1 MSKLLYLFLWPIF
14 GSLPTVCLANKN
26 WSFMEATVSSPTFF
40 HTLLSH
46 RFCSWVVP
54 WLSNHMTSCPRAETL
69 LEHFWNLCVHTLVVE
84 NAMGA
89 QQFLD
94 EWKSRSSW
102 QASIPFLHGRNLH
115 ITHVEI
121 DTLAVRSFPA
131 SALLLSSRVT
141 IFSFNKNQTILSWK
155 EIGFIFNKKSE
166 LEAYIYIFSPECN
179 NGTSKALHYTS
190 HVRENKAFR

>member
-1 MSKLLYLFLWPIF
+1 
-14 GSLPTVCLANKN
+14 
-26 WSFMEATVSSPTFF
+26 
-40 HTLLSH
+40 
-46 RFCSWVVP
+46 
-54 WLSNHMTSCPRAETL
+54 MTSCPRAEIL
-69 LEHFWNLCVHTLVVE
+69 LEHFWNPCVPTLVVE
-84 NAMGA
+84 NAIGA

-102 QASIPFLHGRNLH
+102 QASIPLLHGRNLH

-166 LEAYIYIFSPECN
+166 LEAYIYFFLQNVIRAQVKPYTTLLMDERTKLSGKLSGEVKVSLTKPNLFSFPWEP
-179 NGTSKALHYTS
+179 GEA
-190 HVRENKAFR
+190 AQ